1 MGLQGNLETFSLP
14 EILQLIAVQQKSGVL
29 RLTAG
34 DDVAVIF
41 FEGGRIVSTRDRRRN
56 AKDPLKPFL
65 VKTGRLTEAQ
75 LKQIETIE
83 LESRRELTDILLTG
97 NYLTSDDLGRTI
109 EDQIQDTLHQLLT
122 WKTGQYNFSGDARTV
137 PKFAVNV
144 RLNTEGLLM
153 ESMRR
158 MDEMARYKQTFS
170 SLAMVLRPKPLAAPP
185 KEMTDAERRVAPL
198 VDGLRP
204 LRDVLGQSKL
214 VEFEALEALHHLLE
228 VGMIEVSLGAVPQ
241 LGPSLATPPISKPA
255 PEPGGGVA
263 LAVGGFVLAAS
274 IAIGIWAVP
283 PLMARLASGSEPAMT
298 ARHTA
303 PEISTVNDAARLT
316 IALETYRSAH
326 GRYPAELS
334 TLGREGFLPTDETVR
349 VVARYIY
356 QTDGTTYT
364 RVIR

>member
-29 RLTAG
+29 KLTAG

-41 FEGGRIVSTRDRRRN
+41 FEAGRIVSTRDRRRN

-83 LESRRELTDILLTG
+83 IESRRELTDILLTG
-97 NYLTSDDLGRTI
+97 NYTTSDDLGRTI

-122 WKTGQYNFSGDARTV
+122 WKTGQYHFSGDGRTV

-158 MDEMARYKQTFS
+158 MDEMARYKQTLS
-170 SLAMVLRPKPLAAPP
+170 SLAMVLRPKPLATAP

-204 LRDVLGQSKL
+204 LRDVLAQSKL

-228 VGMIEVSLGAVPQ
+228 LGMVEVSLGAVPQ
-241 LGPSLATPPISKPA
+241 RAASLATPPLQTRT
-255 PEPGGGVA
+255 PEPFGGVA

-274 IAIGIWAVP
+274 IAIGLWAVP
-283 PLMARLASGSEPAMT
+283 VLMARVSQGPAT
-298 ARHTA
+298 PVTPHA
-303 PEISTVNDAARLT
+303 PEITTVNDAARLT
-316 IALETYRSAH
+316 VALETYRSVRGH
-326 GRYPAELS
+326 YPADLAS
-334 TLGREGFLPTDETVR
+334 LAHEGFLPTEETTR
-349 VVARYIY
+349 IVARYIY

-364 RVIR
+364 RIIR

>member
-29 RLTAG
+29 KLTSG
-34 DDVAVIF
+34 DDVAVVF
-41 FEGGRIVSTRDRRRN
+41 FEAGRIVSTRDRRRN

-75 LKQIETIE
+75 LKQVETIE

-97 NYLTSDDLGRTI
+97 NYITSDELTRSV

-122 WKTGQYNFSGDARTV
+122 WKTGQYHFSGDARTV

-158 MDEMARYKQTFS
+158 MDEMSRYRQTLS
-170 SLAMVLRPKPLAAPP
+170 SPAMVLRPKPLASPP
-185 KEMTDAERRVAPL
+185 NEMTDAERRIVPL

-204 LRDVLGQSKL
+204 LRDIASQSKL
-214 VEFEALEALHHLLE
+214 VEFEAMEAIHHLLE
-228 VGMIEVSLGAVPQ
+228 LGVIEVSLGAVPHRAT
-241 LGPSLATPPISKPA
+241 SLATPPMQPKA
-255 PEPGGGVA
+255 PDPGPGLA

-274 IAIGIWAVP
+274 IAIGLFAT
-283 PLMARLASGSEPAMT
+283 PLLMSRLAAGPVSTVTP
-298 ARHTA
+298 HT
-303 PEISTVNDAARLT
+303 PEIATVNDAARLT
-316 IALETYRSAH
+316 VALETYRSVQ
-326 GRYPAELS
+326 GRYPADLA
-334 TLGREGFLPTDETVR
+334 TLGREGFLPTEQTSR

-356 QTDGTTYT
+356 QSDGQSYT
-364 RVIR
+364 RVVR

>member
-83 LESRRELTDILLTG
+83 IESRRELTDILLAG
-97 NYLTSDDLGRTI
+97 NYTTSDDLGRAI

-158 MDEMARYKQTFS
+158 MDEMARYKETFS
-170 SLAMVLRPKPLAAPP
+170 SLAMVLRPKPLATPP
-185 KEMTDAERRVAPL
+185 KEFTDAERRMIPL

-204 LRDVLGQSKL
+204 LRDVLSQSKL

-228 VGMIEVSLGAVPQ
+228 IGVIEVSLGAVPQ
-241 LGPSLATPPISKPA
+241 HAPSLATPALQRKPA
-255 PEPGGGVA
+255 EPGGGVA
-263 LAVGGFVLAAS
+263 MAVGGFVLAAS
-274 IAIGIWAVP
+274 IAVGLWATP
-283 PLMARLASGSEPAMT
+283 LLMARLDSAAPPAVT
-298 ARHTA
+298 PRAA
-303 PEISTVNDAARLT
+303 EIATVNDAARLT
-316 IALETYRSAH
+316 VALETYRSVR
-326 GRYPAELS
+326 GRYPADLAS
-334 TLGREGFLPTDETVR
+334 LGREGFLPTEETTR
-349 VVARYIY
+349 VVARYVY
-356 QTDGTTYT
+356 QSDGASYT
-364 RVIR
+364 RVVR

>member
-29 RLTAG
+29 RLTSG

-41 FEGGRIVSTRDRRRN
+41 FEAGRIVSTRDRRRN

-65 VKTGRLTEAQ
+65 VKTGRLTDAQ

-83 LESRRELTDILLTG
+83 IESRRELTDILLTG
-97 NYLTSDDLGRTI
+97 NYTTSDDLGRAV

-158 MDEMARYKQTFS
+158 MDEMARYRETFS
-170 SLAMVLRPKPLAAPP
+170 SPAMVLRPKPLAAPP
-185 KEMTDAERRVAPL
+185 KEFTDAERRMIPL

-204 LRDVLGQSKL
+204 LRDVVAQSKL
-214 VEFEALEALHHLLE
+214 VEFEAFEALHHLLE
-228 VGMIEVSLGAVPQ
+228 IGVIEVSLGAVPQ
-241 LGPSLATPPISKPA
+241 RGASLATPALQPKPA
-255 PEPGGGVA
+255 EPGGGIA

-274 IAIGIWAVP
+274 IAIGLWATPV
-283 PLMARLASGSEPAMT
+283 LMTRLAAEPTAPVMT
-298 ARHTA
+298 HA
-303 PEISTVNDAARLT
+303 PEIATVNDAARLT
-316 IALETYRSAH
+316 VALETYRSVH
-326 GRYPAELS
+326 GRYPAELAS
-334 TLGREGFLPTDETVR
+334 LGREGFLPTEDATR
-349 VVARYIY
+349 VVARYLY
-356 QTDGTTYT
+356 QTDGTSYT
-364 RVIR
+364 RVVR

>member
-29 RLTAG
+29 RLTSG

-83 LESRRELTDILLTG
+83 IESRRELTDILLSG
-97 NYLTSDDLGRTI
+97 NYTSSDDLGRAI

-158 MDEMARYKQTFS
+158 MDEMARYKETFS

-185 KEMTDAERRVAPL
+185 KDFTDAERRMIPL

-204 LRDVLGQSKL
+204 LRDVINQSKL

-228 VGMIEVSLGAVPQ
+228 VGLIEVSLGAVPQ
-241 LGPSLATPPISKPA
+241 LSASLATPRLQPKAADS
-255 PEPGGGVA
+255 GGGVA

-274 IAIGIWAVP
+274 IAIGLWAT
-283 PLMARLASGSEPAMT
+283 PLLVTRLASEATPPVT
-298 ARHTA
+298 VHV
-303 PEISTVNDAARLT
+303 PEIATVNDVSRLT
-316 IALETYRSAH
+316 VALDTYRSVQ
-326 GRYPAELS
+326 GRYPADLAS
-334 TLGREGFLPTDETVR
+334 LGREGFLPTDQATR
-349 VVARYIY
+349 VVARYLY
-356 QTDGTTYT
+356 QSDGASYT
-364 RVIR
+364 RVVR